1 MGHALYEAGEAGLNE
16 SDQRVSW
23 FVKCWGG
30 GGNKGKAH
38 TGVCPGHLRANS
50 EICVKDREPNV
61 LVSFSKTS
69 ASQWSS
75 QDTPV
80 VHR

>member
-16 SDQRVSW
+16 SDQCVSW

-30 GGNKGKAH
+30 GDKGKVH
-38 TGVCPGHLRANS
+38 TGVCPGHPKATG

-69 ASQWSS
+69 ASQQSS

-80 VHR
+80 VQQ